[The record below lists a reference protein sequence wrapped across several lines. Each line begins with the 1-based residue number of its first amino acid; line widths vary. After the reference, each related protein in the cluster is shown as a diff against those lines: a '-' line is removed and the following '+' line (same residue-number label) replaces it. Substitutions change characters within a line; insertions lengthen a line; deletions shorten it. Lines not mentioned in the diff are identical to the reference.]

1 MKFIDPHIHLFD
13 VALGDY
19 GWLKAENQPNWPDKA
34 LINRSFDQNDLV
46 VDEPLFLAGFV
57 HIEAGFDNECPWREI
72 AWLENNVTLAFSA
85 IAGVDITLEPAEFK
99 SVINTLIQYKSVV
112 GIRHIFD
119 EEAVEILSHIN
130 NFSNLDYLAKKSLIF
145 ETQINGAD
153 DRCVDA
159 YCNMAESHPGLSLI
173 LGHGAFCPLESVSRT
188 RWMRNIHKLGHCPNL
203 VIKASG
209 WEMVS
214 RDYNQQYISDVLS
227 HLLDCFDENRIM
239 LASNFPLVIFS
250 TTYGELWEIYRTS
263 KLSLQVKKK
272 LMYSN
277 ALRIYRVNHLC
288 GSDAK

>member
-1 MKFIDPHIHLFD
+1 MKIIDPHIHLFD

-46 VDEPLFLAGFV
+46 VDEPLSLAGFV

-72 AWLENNVTLAFSA
+72 AWLENNVTLAFST
-85 IAGVDITLEPAEFK
+85 IAGVDITLEPAKFK
-99 SVINTLIQYKSVV
+99 AVINKLIQYKSVV

-145 ETQINGAD
+145 ETQIGGVD

-159 YCNMAESHPGLSLI
+159 YCDMAARHPSLSLI
-173 LGHGAFCPLESVSRT
+173 LGHAAFCPLEKISRAI
-188 RWMRNIHKLGHCPNL
+188 WERNIRKLGCCSNL
-203 VIKASG
+203 VMKASG

-214 RDYNQQYISDVLS
+214 REYSQQYISEVLR

-239 LASNFPLVIFS
+239 VASNFPLVIFS
-250 TTYGELWEIYRTS
+250 KNYNELWEIYRTS
-263 KLSLQVKKK
+263 KLPVNVKNK

-277 ALRIYRVNHLC
+277 ALRIYRIDNSC
-288 GSDAK
+288 SSDAK